1 MINRKIKSFY
11 QSLEVSY
18 LLNVPE
24 YEFELKLSMH
34 LFYIDLQ
41 KSLLNYFHM
50 AGSLIQE
57 LFSYTFMVNFKQVY
71 GPWDNVDNSCAI
83 YRNFT

>member
-18 LLNVPE
+18 LLNIPE

-34 LFYIDLQ
+34 LF
-41 KSLLNYFHM
+41 
-50 AGSLIQE
+50 
-57 LFSYTFMVNFKQVY
+57 
-71 GPWDNVDNSCAI
+71 
-83 YRNFT
+83 